1 VVVFI
6 VTQKNV
12 VATFSIMNLVS
23 DGFYGKAAALT
34 CALLIIAFG
43 LLGITKL
50 VLGKNVVLF
59 KV

>member
-1 VVVFI
+1 
-6 VTQKNV
+6 V

-34 CALLIIAFG
+34 SALLVVS
-43 LLGITKL
+43 LS
-50 VLGKNVVLF
+50 VLGLAKLAIGKRMELF